1 MLRPKKSQTTPS
13 IDNTQ
18 SFRQTFLSSLS
29 KLSNNATLKTGF
41 EEIRELLII
50 HMKDNE
56 RLMIV
61 LSSLSEIHQQHQK
74 PSTRKEYIKVY
85 GLIAE
90 IYEDK
95 ILEIFPKIILSL
107 NKRLKEGDNQ
117 LNQTISET
125 MGQLIE
131 HIFKHIDPQEA
142 LKPLSAALFLFF
154 ENFQHDQKNTQISS
168 AMCISRII
176 QTSPVNCLEFLM
188 SKILAKIK
196 EAFSSG
202 YCKSQTQL
210 LESVLSLIL
219 GVEEKF
225 QEHLDEILPLLLEA
239 MLNTDWNVRKIA
251 NDIIYTLCVLLPEA
265 VITHKEEIVKHLNSC
280 RFDKIKHV
288 RDAAAMAIN
297 IVKDIKGIEWDD
309 RAEFNNY
316 MPEDDETLNEHAD
329 GRGMPLNTSANMK
342 NSFSKESKF
351 RLFYHFYIF
360 LDILEKRLGSS
371 KKKNQQKI
379 RDFESANKSGIS
391 EKRSE

>member
-1 MLRPKKSQTTPS
+1 MLRSKKNPSSTP
-13 IDNTQ
+13 IETTQ
-18 SFRQTFLSSLS
+18 SFRQSLLSSLS
-29 KLSNNATLKTGF
+29 KLSNNSTLKTGLD
-41 EEIRELLII
+41 EIRELLIN

-61 LSSLSEIHQQHQK
+61 LNSLSEIHQLHQK

-95 ILEIFPKIILSL
+95 ILEIFPKIIMSL

-117 LNQTISET
+117 LNQAISET

-131 HIFKHIDPQEA
+131 HIFKHVDPQEA
-142 LKPLSAALFLFF
+142 LKPLSSAIFLFF
-154 ENFQHDQKNTQISS
+154 ENFSHDQKNTQIGS
-168 AMCISRII
+168 AMCVSRII

-188 SKILAKIK
+188 AKIVNK
-196 EAFSSG
+196 IRDAFLSG

-210 LESVLSLIL
+210 LESLLSLIL

-225 QEHLDEILPLLLEA
+225 QEHLDDTLPMVLDS

-251 NDIIYTLCVLLPEA
+251 NDIIYTLCVLIPDG
-265 VITHKEEIVKHLNSC
+265 VVRHKEDIIKQLNNC

-297 IVKDIKGIEWDD
+297 IVKEIKGIEWEDKGEDNDD
-309 RAEFNNY
+309 VMDEDDNTFAEHYQKKEINFNNN
-316 MPEDDETLNEHAD
+316 DNNL
-329 GRGMPLNTSANMK
+329 MK
-342 NSFSKESKF
+342 NSFSKESLYIYKF
-351 RLFYHFYIF
+351 FLKLPRFY
-360 LDILEKRLGSS
+360 
-371 KKKNQQKI
+371 
-379 RDFESANKSGIS
+379 
-391 EKRSE
+391 